1 MIAGCV
7 CSKTD
12 KSVPS
17 EKQQLYRGG
26 KKKLGDVFAADD
38 SYNMIERDKHIK
50 TVHPIIIKQYH
61 TRGKGGCADSRV
73 AAVMIFSRA
82 TGPPV

>member
-26 KKKLGDVFAADD
+26 EKKLGDVFAADD
-38 SYNMIERDKHIK
+38 SYMMRERDKRIK
-50 TVHPIIIKQYH
+50 TVHQIIIKQHH
-61 TRGKGGCADSRV
+61 TRGRGGPADGRV

-82 TGPPV
+82 AGPPV